1 MGDNIFDVTKG
12 KSKEIQI
19 KYIYGFGEKIIAKYE
34 TEKKSAAKVSLK
46 ENGYRRLI

>member
-34 TEKKSAAKVSLK
+34 TKKKSAAKVSLK
-46 ENGYRRLI
+46 ENGY